1 MNVMMT
7 GVGGQGIILASDMLS
22 EVMMRSGCDVKKS
35 EIHGM
40 AQRGGSV
47 MSHVRFSERVAS
59 PLIPY
64 GQCDILLSFEELEAA
79 RYVKYL
85 KKDAVVIINRYR
97 LAPPSV
103 ISGQEPYPDV
113 VPIIREKTRNILM
126 VEGSAVAEEMG
137 NARGVNI
144 ILLGVLSTFLEPPE
158 SVWIDA
164 INTMLKE
171 KIRAANIEGFKRGR
185 QLNSSVMNNAQGG
198 VS

>member
-64 GQCDILLSFEELEAA
+64 GKCDILLSFEELEAA
-79 RYVKYL
+79 RYVRYL

-113 VPIIREKTRNILM
+113 VPIIRERTRNILL
-126 VEGSAVAEEMG
+126 VEGSAIAEEMG

>member
-1 MNVMMT
+1 
-7 GVGGQGIILASDMLS
+7 
-22 EVMMRSGCDVKKS
+22 
-35 EIHGM
+35 
-40 AQRGGSV
+40 
-47 MSHVRFSERVAS
+47 
-59 PLIPY
+59 
-64 GQCDILLSFEELEAA
+64 
-79 RYVKYL
+79 
-85 KKDAVVIINRYR
+85 
-97 LAPPSV
+97 
-103 ISGQEPYPDV
+103 
-113 VPIIREKTRNILM
+113 
-126 VEGSAVAEEMG
+126 VEGSAIAEEMG

>member
-64 GQCDILLSFEELEAA
+64 GKCDILLSFEELEAA

-113 VPIIREKTRNILM
+113 VPIIRERTRNILL
-126 VEGSAVAEEMG
+126 VEGSAIAEEMG